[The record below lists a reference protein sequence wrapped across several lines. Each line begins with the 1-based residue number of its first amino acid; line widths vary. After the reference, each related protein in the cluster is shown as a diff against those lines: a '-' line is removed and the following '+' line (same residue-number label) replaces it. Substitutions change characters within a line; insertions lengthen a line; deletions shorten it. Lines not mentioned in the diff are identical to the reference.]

1 MSSKTSRSSGLAVV
15 TGASSGIGAE
25 VARILSRRGQPVLA
39 IARRGD
45 RLEALSTEA
54 RQSGAAPIHPLRLD
68 VTAPGAVEQVRA
80 RARELGGAAWL
91 VNNAGFGLLG
101 SFWNQPPERLRDMVR
116 LNCEAMVAL
125 SAALL
130 PDLLAAPA
138 GVLLNVGSVAGFQ
151 PMPWF
156 ACYGATKAFVLSFSE
171 ALAEE
176 LRRSRVT
183 VTAFCPGPVATE
195 FGEVSGHAESTPSQL
210 GAETAARF
218 AVAAADRGRV
228 VAVPTALYRT
238 LSKAGHVLPRAAVRA
253 ISGWTMRSRA
263 EVAGRPPVSTT
274 PAHSPG
280 VAVVTGASSGI
291 GAAIARRLASRG
303 TPVLAVARTA
313 AALEALSAEARASG
327 WAPIE
332 PFPLDVT
339 TDGAAAAIRDRTRAL
354 GGASWLVNAAGTMT
368 FGQFPGDAARLLA
381 EVQLDAEA
389 PLLLTRTLGEEM
401 VARGSGR
408 ILNVA
413 SLAACQPTPTY
424 AVYGGCKAF
433 LLSFSEALSV
443 ELQGTGVTVTAL
455 CPGPVATP
463 LLERAGPGVIRKPMP
478 YDLTADQ
485 AAAAGIATAEQGIPV
500 VIPGTVNW
508 AMSVASRISPRAMT
522 RRVSAWTGMRY
533 LGLPSAWPKG

>member
-54 RQSGAAPIHPLRLD
+54 RQSGAAPVHPLPLD
-68 VTAPGAVEQVRA
+68 VTAPGAAEQIRA

-91 VNNAGFGLLG
+91 VNDAGFGLLG
-101 SFWNQPPERLRDMVR
+101 SFWNHAPDRLRAMVR
-116 LNCEAMVAL
+116 LNCQAMVAL

-195 FGEVSGHAESTPSQL
+195 FGEVSGHADSTPGQL
-210 GAETAARF
+210 GVEAAACF

-253 ISGWTMRSRA
+253 IGGWTMRSRA
-263 EVAGRPPVSTT
+263 RVAGDPPVSA
-274 PAHSPG
+274 PSHSPG

-313 AALEALSAEARASG
+313 AALGLLSDEARASG
-327 WAPIE
+327 WATIE
-332 PFPLDVT
+332 PLPLDVT

-368 FGQFPGDAARLLA
+368 FGRFPGDASRLLA

-401 VARGSGR
+401 VSRGSGR

-413 SLAACQPTPTY
+413 SLAACQPTPIY

-463 LLERAGPGVIRKPMP
+463 MLERAGPGVTRRPTP
-478 YDLTADQ
+478 HDLTADQ
-485 AAAAGIATAEQGIPV
+485 AAAAGLAAAEQGVPV
-500 VIPGTVNW
+500 VIPGAVNW
-508 AMSVASRISPRAMT
+508 ALSVASRISPRALN
-522 RRVSAWTGMRY
+522 RRISASLGMRY
-533 LGLPSAWPKG
+533 LGLPSDWPAG